1 MKDKFQRY
9 NRQIIIPEIGEEG
22 QNKLEKANVLV
33 VGTGGLGSPAALYVA
48 AAGIGTIGI
57 VDSDKVELSNL
68 NRQILHSAADI
79 GHQKTESA
87 CDTLNAL
94 NPDIQII
101 QHPYNVD
108 SKNTGELIKKYDVV
122 IDATDNLVAKFLLNE
137 TCVSMNKILCH
148 GSVLKFFGQAA
159 TIVPD
164 KSPCLK
170 CLYPAPNSIEYL
182 TPSEA
187 GVIGTIPGIIG
198 TVQAMEAIKVI
209 LGIGD
214 LLEGRLFSFDALK
227 MEAEIIY
234 FERNPECPVCS
245 KNR

>member
-22 QNKLEKANVLV
+22 QKKLEFANVLV
-33 VGTGGLGSPAALYVA
+33 VGTGGLGSPAALYLA

-68 NRQILHSAADI
+68 NRQLLHSVADI

-87 CDTLNAL
+87 RDTLNAL
-94 NPDIQII
+94 NPDIKII
-101 QHPYNVD
+101 QHSIHVD
-108 SKNTGELIKKYDVV
+108 SEKTVELIKPYDVI
-122 IDATDNLVAKFLLNE
+122 IDAADNLAAKFLLNE

-159 TIVPD
+159 TIVPG

-170 CLYPAPNSIEYL
+170 CLYPASNSEGYL

-187 GVIGTIPGIIG
+187 GVIGAIPGVIG
-198 TVQAMEAIKVI
+198 SVQAMEAIKII
-209 LGIGD
+209 LGIGY
-214 LLEGRLFSFDALK
+214 LLTGRLFSFDALK

-234 FERNPECPVCS
+234 FERNPECPVCG
-245 KNR
+245 KNY